1 MGQTRMND
9 SRIRAAMKQH
19 LRARHQNDV
28 HSVIIDEFAV
38 QGGWA
43 RIDLALVNGVLHGF
57 ELKSDLDTLARLPV
71 QARAFSPVFDFVTL
85 VVAERHIRAAIDMV
99 PGWWGIKA
107 VRFHSGEPVFCDLK
121 VATTNPSPDPLSIA
135 ALLWRDEALAFLAD
149 LEGATVMKS
158 KSRKQ
163 ICLKLIEKACL
174 DDLRDRVRLCLRD
187 RQDWRS
193 DGTRLS
199 CGG

>member
-1 MGQTRMND
+1 MND
-9 SRIRAAMKQH
+9 NRIRTAMKQD
-19 LRARHQNDV
+19 LCARHHNDAQT
-28 HSVIIDEFAV
+28 VIIDELAV

-57 ELKSDLDTLARLPV
+57 ELKSDLDTLARLPE
-71 QARAFSPVFDFVTL
+71 QAIAFSPVFDFVTL
-85 VVAERHIRAAIDMV
+85 VVAERHIRDAIDMV
-99 PGWWGIKA
+99 PAWWGIKA
-107 VRFHSGEPVFCDLK
+107 VRVRSGELVFCDLK
-121 VATTNPSPDPLSIA
+121 FATINPAPDPMSIA

-149 LEGATVMKS
+149 LEGATAMQN
-158 KSRKQ
+158 KSRKE